1 MADWHAQLAPP
12 FQPPAR
18 STAVRHIPEALLGT
32 GCFVTRAI
40 LFDKTPDSNWK
51 VPWHQDVA
59 IAVAARHDEP
69 GFGPWSVKDGVV
81 HVQLPAEVLAGMVTV
96 RVHLDDCAADN
107 GPVRVLPQTHS
118 LGKLSQDQIEHLR
131 GKVTEVACTALDF
144 LRAPEE
150 TSARLFPLWS
160 WRSRPNEDGE
170 RDVDWYALFPL
181 LWGGWSADARENYF
195 ALFPLWADIPEF
207 LTYDRFRTL
216 LFPLF
221 VSVDKGGHRHHLVL
235 WPLIGWS
242 NCAEGEHSWFRVL
255 PFYGHD
261 IEANRFDRRF
271 ALWPFLTWS
280 TENEDTEGGAVRS
293 FSLWPLFGIRSGT
306 QVAGWHVLWPLFQYT
321 HKQEHFLTLTLL
333 WPFFRY
339 HWNRVDQNLKQWW
352 LWPFYSRVT
361 SDDQDAWTALWPLIW
376 WRRYD
381 EVDGRTDQHWVLP
394 FFWRIRQDRKDG
406 SGEHHWHAWPL
417 LHHTA
422 AHDVDG
428 RRSRGEWSLL
438 SPLPWRDGLAYGVQ
452 EAYGWLWE
460 LARGVQRSHDDHAV
474 DVLGRT
480 YTSRSRNDGTT
491 ASMPRA
497 HGLCWR
503 RSTIRRR
510 SRGCSGRSG

>member
-1 MADWHAQLAPP
+1 M
-12 FQPPAR
+12 
-18 STAVRHIPEALLGT
+18 
-32 GCFVTRAI
+32 
-40 LFDKTPDSNWK
+40 
-51 VPWHQDVA
+51 
-59 IAVAARHDEP
+59 
-69 GFGPWSVKDGVV
+69 KDGVV
-81 HVQLPAEVLAGMVTV
+81 HVQPPAEVLAGMVTV

-306 QVAGWHVLWPLFQYT
+306 QVAGWHVLWPLLQYT

-381 EVDGRTDQHWVLP
+381 DVDGRTDQHWVLP

-491 ASMPRA
+491 ASMPFLFNYERLA
-497 HGLCWR
+497 NGERTLR
-503 RSTIRRR
+503 LLQFLPIPLGSSSSTVDEPPDQR
-510 SRGCSGRSG
+510 

>member
-1 MADWHAQLAPP
+1 MPRELNLTPIWFHRMDANG
-12 FQPPAR
+12 
-18 STAVRHIPEALLGT
+18 ELLE
-32 GCFVTRAI
+32 
-40 LFDKTPDSNWK
+40 W
-51 VPWHQDVA
+51 
-59 IAVAARHDEP
+59 
-69 GFGPWSVKDGVV
+69 
-81 HVQLPAEVLAGMVTV
+81 
-96 RVHLDDCAADN
+96 DCAWPILHYERTAEGGDDFR
-107 GPVRVLPQTHS
+107 VRPFY
-118 LGKLSQDQIEHLR
+118 R
-131 GKVTEVACTALDF
+131 RVTEPQPEVQAVEHQF
-144 LRAPEE
+144 LWPLGRIRHYPEE

-306 QVAGWHVLWPLFQYT
+306 QVAGWHVLWPLLQYT

-460 LARGVQRSHDDHAV
+460 LARGVQRSHDDDAV

-491 ASMPRA
+491 ASMPFLFNYERLA
-497 HGLCWR
+497 NGERTLR
-503 RSTIRRR
+503 LLQFLPIPLGSSSSTVDEPPDQR
-510 SRGCSGRSG
+510 

>member
-1 MADWHAQLAPP
+1 MPRELNLTPIWFHRMDANG
-12 FQPPAR
+12 
-18 STAVRHIPEALLGT
+18 ELLE
-32 GCFVTRAI
+32 
-40 LFDKTPDSNWK
+40 W
-51 VPWHQDVA
+51 
-59 IAVAARHDEP
+59 
-69 GFGPWSVKDGVV
+69 
-81 HVQLPAEVLAGMVTV
+81 
-96 RVHLDDCAADN
+96 DCAWPILHYERTAEGGDDFR
-107 GPVRVLPQTHS
+107 VRPFY
-118 LGKLSQDQIEHLR
+118 R
-131 GKVTEVACTALDF
+131 RVTEPQPEVQAVEHQF
-144 LRAPEE
+144 LWPLGRIRHYPEE

-293 FSLWPLFGIRSGT
+293 FSLWPLFGIRSGA

-381 EVDGRTDQHWVLP
+381 DVDGRTDQHWVLP

-460 LARGVQRSHDDHAV
+460 LARGVQRSHDDDAV

-491 ASMPRA
+491 ASMPFLFNYERLA
-497 HGLCWR
+497 NGERTLR
-503 RSTIRRR
+503 LLQFLPIPLGSSSSTVDEPPDQR
-510 SRGCSGRSG
+510 